1 MRNGDRYVHHILGI
15 CHHLRQNLS
24 QLLNTS
30 LFIVLII
37 LDRIHFSFWMICGII
52 FYHWLSNYFQVHLS
66 GNTIMSLLQKNEI
79 KRCCIEDMMLKL
91 EEKKLQN
98 RQLLDLIEAD
108 IRKKQLAASVKPSIN
123 AYLLCR

>member
-1 MRNGDRYVHHILGI
+1 
-15 CHHLRQNLS
+15 
-24 QLLNTS
+24 
-30 LFIVLII
+30 
-37 LDRIHFSFWMICGII
+37 
-52 FYHWLSNYFQVHLS
+52 
-66 GNTIMSLLQKNEI
+66 MSLLQKNEI